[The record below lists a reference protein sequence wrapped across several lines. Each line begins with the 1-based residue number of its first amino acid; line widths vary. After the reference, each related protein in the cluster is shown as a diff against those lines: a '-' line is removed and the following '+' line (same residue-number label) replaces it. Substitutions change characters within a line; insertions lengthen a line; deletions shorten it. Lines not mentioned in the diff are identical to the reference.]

1 MRGIKLI
8 NHDRPSRSPRLV
20 LDENIDFSS
29 LVILLRHGLDQRCSR
44 VYQSWHEEKRRD
56 DELLKQRLSGIIA
69 ARGRER
75 KATMDRINNGI
86 VKWLAEQVIA
96 RYPCV

>member
-44 VYQSWHEEKRRD
+44 VYQSWRD
-56 DELLKQRLSGIIA
+56 DELMKQRRSDILVA
-69 ARGRER
+69 GRREWV
-75 KATMDRINNGI
+75 ATMDRIKNGI
-86 VKWLAEQVIA
+86 MNWLTAGAVA